1 MTAPGQPPDPTG
13 DALLRLA
20 ADADPARLAALRARV
35 SAGEPAPYAAGFLV
49 FRGRRFAMDRRAYV
63 TDPELTHLIDAV
75 LAEGDALQTRLGR
88 PPRVLEF
95 GVGAGTL
102 AITLALERPH
112 WRLTGLD
119 VDAAALDLA
128 RDNAREHQ
136 VPLDLLCSDFLAA
149 WPATTPP
156 PDLLFGDPPWG
167 SATDLYDDER
177 DETYYRHMPEHS
189 VFPPGGSR
197 TGIHDELLRQLA
209 ARRWPTL
216 ALLNYG
222 VLPREEIARSAAP
235 IARWTVSHPRPG
247 LSLLR
252 ATAAT

>member
-1 MTAPGQPPDPTG
+1 MSASGERAPSG

-20 ADADPARLAALRARV
+20 AGADPARLASLRARV
-35 SAGEPAPYAAGFLV
+35 AAGEPAPYAAGFLI

-75 LAEGDALQTRLGR
+75 LDEGDALEARLGR
-88 PPRVLEF
+88 APRVLEF

-102 AITLALERPH
+102 ALTLALERPG
-112 WRLTGLD
+112 WLLSGLD
-119 VDAAALDLA
+119 VDATALDLA
-128 RDNAREHQ
+128 RENARAHG
-136 VPLDLLCSDFLAA
+136 VLLELICSNFLAA
-149 WPATTPP
+149 WPETATP
-156 PDLLFGDPPWG
+156 PDLLYGDPPWG

-189 VFPPGGSR
+189 VFPPGNSR
-197 TGIHDELLRQLA
+197 TGIHDELLRQFA
-209 ARRWPTL
+209 ARRWPTV

-222 VLPREEIARSAAP
+222 VLPAEDIARSAAP
-235 IARWTVSHPRPG
+235 VPHWTVSHPREG

-252 ATAAT
+252 ACAAA